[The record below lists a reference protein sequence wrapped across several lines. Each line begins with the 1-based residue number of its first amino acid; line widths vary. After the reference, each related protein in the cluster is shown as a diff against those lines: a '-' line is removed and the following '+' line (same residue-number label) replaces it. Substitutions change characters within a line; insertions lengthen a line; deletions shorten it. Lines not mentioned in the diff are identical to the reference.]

1 MTGTAKNRGDE
12 RVLTDGA
19 PADSAA
25 TPLSQALS
33 SENGRS
39 GSADG
44 ASDAKEASG
53 ASTGYDRKKVGSAA
67 ETIRTVTLGLL
78 VVTLVALVIVYIGG
92 THIYQNMTSDAG
104 KRPFNIEKLWSVRSD
119 AGTDGLDKA
128 HLLPEFIGYRIAG
141 GSPVGS
147 LADRESA
154 EELYSL
160 VGSCLSE
167 LFGSGSRCAGID
179 PDEGE
184 RLMNEALSGSEYIFI
199 RYHEPVLARMIYA
212 YAAGKL
218 VISDSDVA
226 YVEDGVG
233 AVYISELVIKPDEDV
248 AAHRFVAYA
257 SDGDGGYFRFSQ
269 DKSVVASDFY
279 ISKLA
284 DSGLKISLDG
294 FSFSDS
300 AYLRPRQPILDAD
313 LISENIA
320 SEPADVSDSKKIDG
334 LLRVFG
340 YNPDKASSYP
350 DEYAMNYVDSGS
362 RLRLGTGTI
371 WYQANDAASGLRLDT
386 LLGYMAGDY
395 LSVYDK
401 LTAVDNLIKRIGGL
415 SDEFVGGEAVLC
427 LGDVY
432 MNEGR
437 LVFEFFYTYDNIRI
451 GGAPSLRAEI
461 EQDRLYSFSL
471 TAESYS
477 GTDEES
483 FNPPQPFILRK
494 LESSGKLDG
503 ITDGEMRY
511 VYRDKIAEWGVAT
524 RSHAAEARL
533 FARLPIS

>member
-1 MTGTAKNRGDE
+1 MAFPKKKSNETQENDSDE
-12 RVLTDGA
+12 RVQADVSPNTDA
-19 PADSAA
+19 ASFTAEQKDETWHASAEA
-25 TPLSQALS
+25 RRGS
-33 SENGRS
+33 GR
-39 GSADG
+39 
-44 ASDAKEASG
+44 
-53 ASTGYDRKKVGSAA
+53 VA
-67 ETIRTVTLGLL
+67 ETIRTVTLGVL
-78 VVTLVALVIVYIGG
+78 VVTLVVLVIVYIGG

-104 KRPFNIEKLWSVRSD
+104 KKPFNIEKLWSVRSD
-119 AGTDGLDKA
+119 AGTDGLEKS

-167 LFGSGSRCAGID
+167 LFGSDSRCSSID
-179 PDEGE
+179 PNEGE

-218 VISDSDVA
+218 VISDSDAA

-233 AVYISELVIKPDEDV
+233 AVYVSELVIKPDEDV

-257 SDGDGGYFRFSQ
+257 CDGDGGYFRFSQ

-284 DSGLKISLDG
+284 DSGLKISLES
-294 FSFSDS
+294 FTFSDS
-300 AYLRPRQPILDAD
+300 EYLRPRQPVLDANMVSVD
-313 LISENIA
+313 ISA
-320 SEPADVSDSKKIDG
+320 EPAEISDSKKIDG

-371 WYQANDAASGLRLDT
+371 WYQANDAASGLRLDS

-401 LTAVDNLIKRIGGL
+401 LTAVDNLIKRIDAL
-415 SDEFVGGEAVLC
+415 SDELVGGEAVLC

-432 MNEGR
+432 MSDGR
-437 LVFEFFYTYDNIRI
+437 LVFEFFYTYNNIRI
-451 GGAPSLRAEI
+451 GGSPSLRAEI

-477 GTDEES
+477 GTDEERLS
-483 FNPPQPFILRK
+483 PLQSFILRK
-494 LESSGKLDG
+494 LEAFGKLDG

-511 VYRDKIAEWGVAT
+511 IYRGGAAEWGIGT
-524 RSHAAEARL
+524 RPYASEARL
-533 FARLPIS
+533 FARLPIL